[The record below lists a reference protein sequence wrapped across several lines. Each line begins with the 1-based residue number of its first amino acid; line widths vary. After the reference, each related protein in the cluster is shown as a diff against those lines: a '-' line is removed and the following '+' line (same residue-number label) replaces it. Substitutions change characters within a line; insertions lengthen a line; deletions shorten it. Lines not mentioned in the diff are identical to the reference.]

1 MLFCILTSI
10 IILQVIDDIVKT
22 LLPIEKLDAESAV
35 ATAVSRN
42 EINILTFVATAGS
55 RWCKV

>member
-42 EINILTFVATAGS
+42 EIKLL
-55 RWCKV
+55 